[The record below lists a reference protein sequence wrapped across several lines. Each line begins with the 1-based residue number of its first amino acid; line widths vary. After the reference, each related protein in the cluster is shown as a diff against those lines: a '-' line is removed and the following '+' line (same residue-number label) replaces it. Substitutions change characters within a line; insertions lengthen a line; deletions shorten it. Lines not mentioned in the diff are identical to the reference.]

1 MANKGRTY
9 AENLV
14 GALDRS
20 AYNQQRNVAQNTY
33 NTNWQNVQNQY
44 KNLQDKL
51 KLQQERANRDF
62 AEGLVNVA
70 ENSFNRQRLGSGNL
84 SNRGL
89 AASGLTNILNQADT
103 AQKGEEIGKL
113 LKNAGAISADTADR
127 LSQATSK
134 YAQEGTNLMG
144 KLANTLGDIG
154 DAETAAQNRYNSAL
168 ASIAGSMDQRE
179 ANNALQAAQRA
190 ASGSSRSTNQELADI
205 QNQLEEF
212 YKRASINELL
222 SSSDMDDT
230 QKANYLKLIFG
241 MDNANKAVESYN
253 KNINATETYNK
264 QLEDLKKA
272 VAKENR
278 QRELNAIDNMTNG
291 QILDTSKGQLPQ
303 LRTGSD
309 IGYLDTYTPTTN
321 KEPLQYSTNPNAT
334 PWSSMEAKNR
344 IMLSNL
350 LNKGITY
357 DDLAALLYGNK

>member
-20 AYNQQRNVAQNTY
+20 AYNQQRDVAQNVY

-103 AQKGEEIGKL
+103 AQKGEEIGRL

-168 ASIAGSMDQRE
+168 ASIAGAMDQRE

-190 ASGSSRSTNQELADI
+190 ASGASRSNNQELSDI

-212 YKRASINELL
+212 YKRQAINEVL
-222 SSSDMDDT
+222 SSSDMT
-230 QKANYLKLIFG
+230 NNQKSNYLKLIFG
-241 MDNANKAVESYN
+241 IDNASDVVNAYN
-253 KNINATETYNK
+253 KNINATDTYNK
-264 QLEDLKKA
+264 QVKETNRDSEMMRRIEDITKKTSA
-272 VAKENR
+272 QNYYINQVN
-278 QRELNAIDNMTNG
+278 ELLNE
-291 QILDTSKGQLPQ
+291 KGKTLSGGKIVDLPE
-303 LRTGSD
+303 T
-309 IGYLDTYTPTTN
+309 TTPIIN
-321 KEPLQYSTNPNAT
+321 VNQEPL
-334 PWSSMEAKNR
+334 
-344 IMLSNL
+344 
-350 LNKGITY
+350 KGITY
-357 DDLAALLYGNK
+357 EDLAALLYGNK